1 MMYENVDVYYGGE
14 VDDMRSED
22 RELEK
27 IQAPSQY
34 VNISK
39 VDSINYFTH
48 TGRAGS
54 ASGSRRGVN

>member
-1 MMYENVDVYYGGE
+1 MLYENAGDYYGGE

-27 IQAPSQY
+27 IQAPPQY

-48 TGRAGS
+48 TGGAAS